1 MEYDFESTWEIE
13 SNVRNFIGLEKV
25 KLPHGT
31 VFRVAGL
38 FFRAHIIVKVTDD
51 EDPIAKAKKM
61 LDQDLAWFNL
71 NAGTEEGYQ
80 MILFA
85 NENVVT
91 FRDPKSGQEVIN
103 WTIPLFPFMPRKKK
117 ESQTLEEPVDLT
129 NSLPNLSRIEKNALD
144 KADVPLYYFL
154 RSQEESR
161 ADRKTYRF
169 LNLMICLEAI
179 VAGQYASTET
189 IRRRVAVLV
198 SSVYSDKQ
206 KTYED
211 LKSIYGVRNKLFH
224 GDQIPTIDNDIISR
238 LFGYVRIALQNYVLL
253 LNKLARPEDIRK
265 KLDLFLDPTSMAEL
279 ENTLKVNIKQNAL
292 S

>member
-1 MEYDFESTWEIE
+1 
-13 SNVRNFIGLEKV
+13 
-25 KLPHGT
+25 
-31 VFRVAGL
+31 
-38 FFRAHIIVKVTDD
+38 
-51 EDPIAKAKKM
+51 M

-71 NAGTEEGYQ
+71 NVGPEEEYQ

-85 NENVVT
+85 NENVLT
-91 FRDPKSGQEVIN
+91 FKDPKTGQEMVN
-103 WTIPLFPFMPRKKK
+103 WTIPLFPFLPRKKS
-117 ESQTLEEPVDLT
+117 ESQTLEEAIDLA
-129 NSLPNLSRIEKNALD
+129 NSIQILSRIEKKALE

-179 VAGQYASTET
+179 VAGNYASSEI

-211 LKSIYGVRNKLFH
+211 LKSIYIVRNKLFH
-224 GDQIPTIDNDIISR
+224 GDQVPSINNDIISR
-238 LFGYVRIALQNYVLL
+238 LFGYVRIALQNYILL
-253 LNKLARPEDIRK
+253 LNKLSSPDDIRK
-265 KLDLFLDPTSMAEL
+265 KLDLFLDPASIADL
-279 ENTLKVNIKQNAL
+279 ERIIKGDNA
-292 S
+292 

>member
-1 MEYDFESTWEIE
+1 
-13 SNVRNFIGLEKV
+13 
-25 KLPHGT
+25 
-31 VFRVAGL
+31 
-38 FFRAHIIVKVTDD
+38 
-51 EDPIAKAKKM
+51 M

-71 NAGTEEGYQ
+71 NVGPEEEYQ

-85 NENVVT
+85 NENVLT
-91 FRDPKSGQEVIN
+91 FKDPKTGQEMVN
-103 WTIPLFPFMPRKKK
+103 WTIPLFPFLPRKKS
-117 ESQTLEEPVDLT
+117 ESQTLEEAIDLA
-129 NSLPNLSRIEKNALD
+129 NSIQILSRIEKKALE

-179 VAGQYASTET
+179 VAGNYASSEI

-211 LKSIYGVRNKLFH
+211 LKSIYIVRNKLFH
-224 GDQIPTIDNDIISR
+224 GDQVPSINNDIIPR
-238 LFGYVRIALQNYVLL
+238 LFGYVRIALQNYILL
-253 LNKLARPEDIRK
+253 LNKLSSPDDIRK
-265 KLDLFLDPTSMAEL
+265 KLDLFLDPASITDL
-279 ENTLKVNIKQNAL
+279 ERIIKGDNA
-292 S
+292 